1 MSIVITETKD
11 NELII
16 LSVLSQ
22 MTVEKVRKRD
32 VRVQVM
38 FSRDR
43 GELDRYEKGFYYRQA
58 ASTLLLLWLP
68 LSSLIRFEINFTW
81 LGMRT

>member
-22 MTVEKVRKRD
+22 TTVEKVRKRD

-38 FSRDR
+38 FLRDR

-58 ASTLLLLWLP
+58 ASTFLLLWLP